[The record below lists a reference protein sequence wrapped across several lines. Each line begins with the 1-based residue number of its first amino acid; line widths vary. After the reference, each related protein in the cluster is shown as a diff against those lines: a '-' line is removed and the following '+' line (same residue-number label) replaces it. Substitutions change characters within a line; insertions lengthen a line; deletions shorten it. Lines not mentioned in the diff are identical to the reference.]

1 LDTASGYIKERV
13 LFVTKDD
20 LFYVKGVVHL
30 VHQIPISKMLGLM
43 LYFNEET
50 NAGNL
55 VLELEH
61 GRVINIQTRDP
72 AGNAF
77 ILHEL
82 RD

>member
-43 LYFNEET
+43 LYFNE
-50 NAGNL
+50 
-55 VLELEH
+55 
-61 GRVINIQTRDP
+61 
-72 AGNAF
+72 
-77 ILHEL
+77 
-82 RD
+82 